1 MGHTTA
7 GMVYFLLFLFFR
19 KISNKYKKLIL
30 FKGGNMILNGKTVD
44 LKEEISV
51 EQLLKDYDLN
61 PQKVVVEV
69 NMEILDDEVYSTYL
83 LKNEDTV
90 EVISFVGGG

>member
-1 MGHTTA
+1 
-7 GMVYFLLFLFFR
+7 
-19 KISNKYKKLIL
+19 
-30 FKGGNMILNGKTVD
+30 MILNGKSID
-44 LKEEISV
+44 LKEDISV

>member
-1 MGHTTA
+1 
-7 GMVYFLLFLFFR
+7 
-19 KISNKYKKLIL
+19 
-30 FKGGNMILNGKTVD
+30 MILNGKTVD

-90 EVISFVGGG
+90 EVISFVGGGWFEYILKWNSNRNWGKLHSL

>member
-1 MGHTTA
+1 
-7 GMVYFLLFLFFR
+7 
-19 KISNKYKKLIL
+19 
-30 FKGGNMILNGKTVD
+30 MILNGKTID
-44 LKEEISV
+44 LKEDISV
-51 EQLLKDYDLN
+51 EQLLKDYYLN

>member
-1 MGHTTA
+1 
-7 GMVYFLLFLFFR
+7 
-19 KISNKYKKLIL
+19 
-30 FKGGNMILNGKTVD
+30 MILNGKTVD

-61 PQKVVVEV
+61 QQKVVVEV

>member
-1 MGHTTA
+1 MGHTTL
-7 GMVYFLLFLFFR
+7 GMKHFLLFLFFR

>member
-1 MGHTTA
+1 
-7 GMVYFLLFLFFR
+7 
-19 KISNKYKKLIL
+19 
-30 FKGGNMILNGKTVD
+30 MILNGKTID
-44 LKEEISV
+44 LKEDISV

-90 EVISFVGGG
+90 EVISFVWGG

>member
-1 MGHTTA
+1 
-7 GMVYFLLFLFFR
+7 
-19 KISNKYKKLIL
+19 
-30 FKGGNMILNGKTVD
+30 MILNGKPVD
-44 LKEEISV
+44 LKEDISV
-51 EQLLKDYDLN
+51 KDLLENYDLN

>member
-1 MGHTTA
+1 
-7 GMVYFLLFLFFR
+7 
-19 KISNKYKKLIL
+19 
-30 FKGGNMILNGKTVD
+30 MILNGKTVD
-44 LKEEISV
+44 LKEDISV
-51 EQLLKDYDLN
+51 KDLLKNYDLN

-90 EVISFVGGG
+90 EVISCVGGGWFEDILKWDSDRNRGKLHSL

>member
-1 MGHTTA
+1 
-7 GMVYFLLFLFFR
+7 
-19 KISNKYKKLIL
+19 
-30 FKGGNMILNGKTVD
+30 MILNGKTVD

-69 NMEILDDEVYSTYL
+69 NMEILEDEVYSTYL

>member
-1 MGHTTA
+1 
-7 GMVYFLLFLFFR
+7 
-19 KISNKYKKLIL
+19 
-30 FKGGNMILNGKTVD
+30 MILNGKTVD

-69 NMEILDDEVYSTYL
+69 NMEILDEEVYSTYL

>member
-1 MGHTTA
+1 
-7 GMVYFLLFLFFR
+7 
-19 KISNKYKKLIL
+19 
-30 FKGGNMILNGKTVD
+30 MILNGKTID
-44 LKEEISV
+44 LKEDISV

-69 NMEILDDEVYSTYL
+69 NMEILDDKVYSTYL

>member
-1 MGHTTA
+1 
-7 GMVYFLLFLFFR
+7 
-19 KISNKYKKLIL
+19 
-30 FKGGNMILNGKTVD
+30 MILNGKTVD

-90 EVISFVGGG
+90 EVISVVGGG

>member
-1 MGHTTA
+1 
-7 GMVYFLLFLFFR
+7 
-19 KISNKYKKLIL
+19 
-30 FKGGNMILNGKTVD
+30 MILNGKTVD

-61 PQKVVVEV
+61 SQKVVVEV

>member
-1 MGHTTA
+1 
-7 GMVYFLLFLFFR
+7 
-19 KISNKYKKLIL
+19 
-30 FKGGNMILNGKTVD
+30 MILNGKTVD
-44 LKEEISV
+44 LKEDISV
-51 EQLLKDYDLN
+51 KDLLKNYDLN

>member
-1 MGHTTA
+1 
-7 GMVYFLLFLFFR
+7 
-19 KISNKYKKLIL
+19 
-30 FKGGNMILNGKTVD
+30 MILNGKTVD
-44 LKEEISV
+44 LKEDISV
-51 EQLLKDYDLN
+51 KDLLKNYDLN

-90 EVISFVGGG
+90 EVLSFVGGG

>member
-1 MGHTTA
+1 
-7 GMVYFLLFLFFR
+7 
-19 KISNKYKKLIL
+19 
-30 FKGGNMILNGKTVD
+30 MILNGKTVD
-44 LKEEISV
+44 IKEDISV
-51 EQLLKDYDLN
+51 KDLLKNYDLN

>member
-1 MGHTTA
+1 
-7 GMVYFLLFLFFR
+7 
-19 KISNKYKKLIL
+19 
-30 FKGGNMILNGKTVD
+30 MILNGKTVD
-44 LKEEISV
+44 LKEDISV
-51 EQLLKDYDLN
+51 KDLLENYDLN

-90 EVISFVGGG
+90 EVISFVGGGWFEDILKWDSDRNRGKLQRL

>member
-1 MGHTTA
+1 
-7 GMVYFLLFLFFR
+7 
-19 KISNKYKKLIL
+19 
-30 FKGGNMILNGKTVD
+30 MILNGKTID
-44 LKEEISV
+44 LKEDIFV

>member
-1 MGHTTA
+1 
-7 GMVYFLLFLFFR
+7 
-19 KISNKYKKLIL
+19 
-30 FKGGNMILNGKTVD
+30 MILNGKTID
-44 LKEEISV
+44 LKEDISV

-83 LKNEDTV
+83 LKNRLLCLLPHY
-90 EVISFVGGG
+90 FLLNQFFFQYYQ

>member
-1 MGHTTA
+1 
-7 GMVYFLLFLFFR
+7 
-19 KISNKYKKLIL
+19 
-30 FKGGNMILNGKTVD
+30 MILNGKTVD

-83 LKNEDTV
+83 LKNEDAV

>member
-1 MGHTTA
+1 
-7 GMVYFLLFLFFR
+7 
-19 KISNKYKKLIL
+19 
-30 FKGGNMILNGKTVD
+30 MILNGKTVD
-44 LKEEISV
+44 LKEDISV
-51 EQLLKDYDLN
+51 KDLLENYDLN

-90 EVISFVGGG
+90 EVISFVGGGWFEDILKWDSDRNRGKLHSL

>member
-1 MGHTTA
+1 
-7 GMVYFLLFLFFR
+7 
-19 KISNKYKKLIL
+19 
-30 FKGGNMILNGKTVD
+30 MILNGKTID
-44 LKEEISV
+44 LKKDISV

>member
-1 MGHTTA
+1 
-7 GMVYFLLFLFFR
+7 
-19 KISNKYKKLIL
+19 
-30 FKGGNMILNGKTVD
+30 MILNGKTID
-44 LKEEISV
+44 LNEDISV

>member
-1 MGHTTA
+1 
-7 GMVYFLLFLFFR
+7 
-19 KISNKYKKLIL
+19 
-30 FKGGNMILNGKTVD
+30 MILNGKTVD
-44 LKEEISV
+44 LKEDISV

>member
-1 MGHTTA
+1 
-7 GMVYFLLFLFFR
+7 
-19 KISNKYKKLIL
+19 
-30 FKGGNMILNGKTVD
+30 MILNGKTID
-44 LKEEISV
+44 LKEDISV

-83 LKNEDTV
+83 LKNEDAV

>member
-1 MGHTTA
+1 
-7 GMVYFLLFLFFR
+7 
-19 KISNKYKKLIL
+19 
-30 FKGGNMILNGKTVD
+30 MILNGKTID
-44 LKEEISV
+44 LKEDISV

-61 PQKVVVEV
+61 PQKVVVEL

>member
-1 MGHTTA
+1 
-7 GMVYFLLFLFFR
+7 
-19 KISNKYKKLIL
+19 
-30 FKGGNMILNGKTVD
+30 MILNGKNID
-44 LKEEISV
+44 LKEDISV